1 MATAK
6 EALDSFSEMMDAY
19 REFLQL
25 AYDALAPDATRAQ
38 REAIREQIKLFI
50 DDRPTGQSQNQPA
63 QE

>member
-50 DDRPTGQSQNQPA
+50 DEKPTK
-63 QE
+63 E